1 MSQHFERVLL
11 LTKVPLFA
19 YLRTD
24 QLSRMAPLLEPVAW
38 PKGERVFD
46 QGDMGLEFYIITSG
60 RIGISVDPDPRRQVF
75 INELKAGDCLGEM
88 ALIDNEPRSATAHVL
103 EDTQALALDKERL
116 HGLLMSYPELGIGML
131 RALSQRLRALTPL
144 LVKHT
149 NASSGQRDVTG
160 E

>member
-11 LTKVPLFA
+11 LTRVPLFA

-24 QLSRMAPLLEPVAW
+24 QLSRLAPLFEPVAW

-46 QGDMGLEFYIITSG
+46 MGDLGLEFYVILSG
-60 RIGISVDPDPRRQVF
+60 RIGISVDPDPGRPVF

-103 EDTQALALDKERL
+103 EDTQALALDKEKL
-116 HGLLMSYPELGIGML
+116 HGLLMSYPEFGIGML
-131 RALSQRLRALTPL
+131 RALSQRLRAMAPILG
-144 LVKHT
+144 KH
-149 NASSGQRDVTG
+149 AK
-160 E
+160 